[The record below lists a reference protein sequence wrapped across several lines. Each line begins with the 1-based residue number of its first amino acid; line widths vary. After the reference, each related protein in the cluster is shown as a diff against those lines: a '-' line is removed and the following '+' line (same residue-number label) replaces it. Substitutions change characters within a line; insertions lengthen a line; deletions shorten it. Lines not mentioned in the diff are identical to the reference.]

1 MTQRS
6 SRLFLHLTVLLGLAL
21 AAPLASAQDQGG
33 EEQVKGTR
41 VALGAV
47 SGGPKSQV
55 MVPVFLTPYPAGTS
69 VGSVTASIEYPNKGI
84 TFLKAEKSF
93 LLDGVNGEI
102 QVQND
107 KDTKDTKDPAK
118 SVIQLAVST
127 KGEPRKPL
135 REGLILTLIFRVEPD
150 APAGNTVN
158 LSIVKSGAAN
168 LESKPIQPL
177 VSKNGSIEILAPE
190 AVPYVSCFFFTH

>member
-1 MTQRS
+1 MMQNS
-6 SRLFLHLTVLLGLAL
+6 SKLSFYLAVLLAL
-21 AAPLASAQDQGG
+21 AAPSASAQEQSG
-33 EEQVKGTR
+33 EEQVKATR
-41 VALGAV
+41 IALGGV
-47 SGGPKSQV
+47 SGGAKSQV
-55 MVPVFLTPYPAGTS
+55 MVPVFLTPYPAGTAI
-69 VGSVTASIEYPNKGI
+69 GSVTVTIEYPNKGI

-93 LLDGVNGEI
+93 LLDGVNADF

-107 KDTKDTKDPAK
+107 KDAKDPSK
-118 SVIQLAVST
+118 SVIQLEVST

-135 REGLILTLIFRVEPD
+135 REGLILTLIFRIEPD

-158 LSIVKSGAAN
+158 LSILKAGAVN
-168 LESKPIQPL
+168 LESKPIEPL